1 MTTQE
6 LPIFPLGTVMFP
18 GATLTLHIFE
28 ERYRLMIGECLE
40 QSTPFGVVLIRDGHE
55 VGAGGA
61 TPHEI
66 GTMVA
71 INASVRLED
80 GRLLIATVG
89 QQRFRIN
96 NIVQVLPYMTANI
109 TMLDEEPS
117 QRVDHAAEE
126 VRQIYDQYWHAVA
139 AATGVQQ
146 ENDELPDDSLELSH
160 HLAYRLQVTNER
172 KQRWLEHTADVRLRE
187 IAAMLRAEIDL
198 LPRNQPNDLS
208 RISNLPWSWN

>member
-1 MTTQE
+1 
-6 LPIFPLGTVMFP
+6 MFP

-40 QSTPFGVVLIRDGHE
+40 RSTPFGIVLIREGHE
-55 VGAGGA
+55 VGAAAA
-61 TPHEI
+61 TPYEV
-66 GTMVA
+66 GTLVA

-96 NIVQVLPYMTANI
+96 TIIQVLPYMTANVS
-109 TMLDEEPS
+109 LLEDEPGKRM
-117 QRVDHAAEE
+117 QQAANE
-126 VRQIYDQYWHAVA
+126 VRQIYAQYWQAVA

-146 ENDELPDDSLELSH
+146 ERDELPDDSLELSH

-198 LPRNQPNDLS
+198 LPRNQPNDLA